1 VQALILCPTRELA
14 IQVSEALHKYG
25 RHKEVETLPIYGGQP
40 YERQFRGLQR
50 GVQIVVGTPGR
61 VMDHMRRNTLV
72 LDDLRFFVL
81 DEADEMLDMGF
92 IEDIEWILEQ
102 SPAERQTAL
111 FSATMPPRIADLA
124 TRYLHRPEMLTIA
137 GRQMTVPETRQTSYE
152 VPKARKVDALT
163 RILDAETPPLA
174 MIFCRTKLGV
184 DELGEALLARGYQV
198 ETLHGDLSQAQ
209 RDRVMRRFRSGQAD
223 ILIATDV
230 AARGLDIPDVSHV
243 INYDI
248 PESQDTYVHRIGR
261 TGRAGKSGQA
271 ITLVTPKETRW
282 LRQIEKIVKAR
293 IEPRRLPTLADV
305 NERRRELMKNQI
317 EEVLKAEESYQA
329 YIDVIDDLTDE
340 HDASS
345 VAAAVLKLFADET
358 GRAAT
363 PEQKEDDLATYVAA
377 TAGPGS
383 RGEGGMARLVISI
396 GRNQNVRP
404 QDFVGAIANEAG
416 IPGRSI
422 GAIDILD
429 TYSFVD
435 IPTEFADRVIQTL
448 KTATIKGRP
457 VNAELAQ
464 PGSGSGRDIRHIV

>member
-1 VQALILCPTRELA
+1 
-14 IQVSEALHKYG
+14 
-25 RHKEVETLPIYGGQP
+25 
-40 YERQFRGLQR
+40 
-50 GVQIVVGTPGR
+50 
-61 VMDHMRRNTLV
+61 
-72 LDDLRFFVL
+72 
-81 DEADEMLDMGF
+81 
-92 IEDIEWILEQ
+92 
-102 SPAERQTAL
+102 
-111 FSATMPPRIADLA
+111 
-124 TRYLHRPEMLTIA
+124 
-137 GRQMTVPETRQTSYE
+137 
-152 VPKARKVDALT
+152 
-163 RILDAETPPLA
+163 
-174 MIFCRTKLGV
+174 
-184 DELGEALLARGYQV
+184 
-198 ETLHGDLSQAQ
+198 
-209 RDRVMRRFRSGQAD
+209 MRRFRSNQAD
-223 ILIATDV
+223 VLIATDV
-230 AARGLDIPDVSHV
+230 AARGLDIPEVSHV
-243 INYDI
+243 INYDV
-248 PESQDTYVHRIGR
+248 PESAEAYVHRIGR
-261 TGRAGKSGQA
+261 TGRAGRSGQA

-282 LRQIEKIVKAR
+282 LRQIEKIIKAR

-358 GRAAT
+358 GRSAT

-396 GRNQNVRP
+396 GRNQSVRP

-429 TYSFVD
+429 SYSFVD

-464 PGSGSGRDIRHIV
+464 PGSGPPPGARSFRDDRGPRPDRGPGGGGFRGGDRGGRGFDRGGPGGFRGGPRRDDRPRSDRDNRGGGFDRAPGGPAGPRRDDRFDSPPPTQFDNSDRGNDRIDRPEQGAERFDRPEPGNDRFEKPRPQRSTDRFGRPAPSYNRGPGGFRRDSDRRRD